1 MKLHLIPLLIALA
14 VNLTVDFYAY
24 RRLRRSKAWPR
35 WAASCYG
42 AVSLALYAV
51 LCVAI
56 CLARQTADEPVRL
69 AMWLLL
75 AFYGIQG
82 PKLLSLLVYS
92 LSWLKVLRRGVR
104 RLVRFTAIVVFGFL
118 LLQELWGTFVTPRT
132 LEVRHVTIESHRL
145 PPHFDGYRIV
155 QFSDAHVGTY
165 GVDTTF
171 VSEYVD
177 SITAQN
183 ADMIC
188 FTGDLVNRHS
198 KEVEPFVPVFAR
210 LHAPDGVVA
219 IQGNHDYKTYYP
231 WASEKEWL
239 ADSLNLAKKER
250 QMGWTVCV
258 DSTFALRRGSDS
270 IVVMGLHSFR
280 PPHWKIPDY
289 LREVYPQIANPD
301 IYKIVLQH
309 VPYIWDNYTDTAHI
323 DLMLSGHTHA
333 MQMMLSVFGFEI
345 SPARLISPYWRGT
358 YRNGDQWLH
367 VNTGV
372 GEVGIPMRVGVRPEI
387 TVITLKTKK

>member
-1 MKLHLIPLLIALA
+1 MKLHLIPLLIALT
-14 VNLTVDFYAY
+14 VNLAVDIYAY
-24 RRLRRSKAWPR
+24 RRLRRSQVWPR
-35 WAASCYG
+35 WAAPCYG
-42 AVSLALYAV
+42 CVSAMLYAV
-51 LCVAI
+51 LCAAI
-56 CLARQTADEPVRL
+56 FFAHQSADAPVRL

-75 AFYGIQG
+75 VFYGIQG
-82 PKLLSLLVYS
+82 PKFLSLLVYS
-92 LSWLKVLRRGVR
+92 LSWLKALRNGVR
-104 RLVRFTAIVVFGFL
+104 RLVRFTATLVFGFL
-118 LLQELWGTFVTPRT
+118 LIQEAWGVFVTPRT
-132 LEVRHVTIESHRL
+132 LEVRRVTLESPRL
-145 PPHFDGYRIV
+145 PARFDGYRIV

-165 GVDTTF
+165 GADTSF
-171 VSEYVD
+171 VSVYVD
-177 SITAQN
+177 SINAQV

-198 KEVEPFVPVFAR
+198 KEVEPFVPVLSR
-210 LHAPDGVVA
+210 LHAPDGVVS

-239 ADSLNLAKKER
+239 ADSLNLLKKER
-250 QMGWTVCV
+250 QMEWTVCI
-258 DSTFALRRGSDS
+258 DSTFALHRGPDS
-270 IVVMGLHSFR
+270 IVVVGLHSFR

-289 LREVYPQIANPD
+289 LREVYPQIANPG

-309 VPYIWDNYTDTAHI
+309 VPYVWDNYTDTAHI

-333 MQMMLSVFGFEI
+333 MQMMLSIFGFEI

-372 GEVGIPMRVGVRPEI
+372 GEVGIPMRIGVRPEI

>member
-14 VNLTVDFYAY
+14 VNLAVDIYAY

-35 WAASCYG
+35 WASKSY
-42 AVSLALYAV
+42 AVLSLALYAV

-56 CLARQTADEPVRL
+56 CLARQTADESVRL

-118 LLQELWGTFVTPRT
+118 LLQELWGTFVTPHT

-145 PPHFDGYRIV
+145 PPRFDGYRIV

-165 GVDTTF
+165 GADTTF

-177 SITAQN
+177 SINAQN

-231 WASEKEWL
+231 WASEQEWL

-270 IVVMGLHSFR
+270 IVVVGLHSFR